1 MVSPD
6 ATQYVN
12 QTLID
17 KNPQDIYDNAV
28 AALKM
33 SLVDW
38 KPREGNTEVLL
49 LENLALEVSEAVF
62 SVNRL
67 PNSTIQGVLTLFGIN
82 RDYGAQPTTSITF
95 YTATSLGTTIPAGTR
110 CALNLRSGVEPVI
123 FSTDVDLVI
132 PNGSSNGTV
141 TATGDRYTADANGTA
156 VNTVLAIYD
165 SVYFVN
171 NAVIA
176 SIVVDGRDPEDD
188 PTYFTRAV
196 ERFSRLSDTLVLP
209 RHFEAA
215 ALEDL
220 DVERVHAIDN
230 WDGTGATPGTVGG
243 HITLAVYGNNVFL
256 TTTQKT
262 ALLNSL
268 TPLALANLTIH
279 IIDPTITSVAVSATV
294 QALVGF
300 DPSQV
305 QADIETMLQGFLN
318 PMTWTWGA
326 KVRVNTLIDKISDVP
341 GVDYVTTLTA
351 PASDVTL
358 TGNAPLV
365 STGTLSIVVNG
376 A

>member
-17 KNPQDIYDNAV
+17 KNPQDIFDNAL
-28 AALKM
+28 AALQM
-33 SLVDW
+33 SLPDW
-38 KPREGNTEVLL
+38 QPREGNTEVLL

-82 RDYGAQPTTSITF
+82 RDYGAQPTTTITF
-95 YTATSLGTTIPAGTR
+95 NTATNLGTTIPAGTR
-110 CALNLRSGVEPVI
+110 CALNLASGVEPVV

-132 PNGSSNGTV
+132 PNGSTSGTV
-141 TATGDRYTADANGTA
+141 SATGDRYTADANGTA
-156 VNTVLAIYD
+156 VSTVLQIYD

-171 NAVIA
+171 SAVIG
-176 SIVVDGRDPEDD
+176 SVVVNGRDAEDD

-256 TTTQKT
+256 TTTQKN

-279 IIDPTITSVAVSATV
+279 IIDPTITSVAVSVTV

-305 QADIETMLQGFLN
+305 QADIIAMLQGYLN

-341 GVDYVTTLTA
+341 GVDYVTTPTT

-358 TGNAPLV
+358 SGNAPLV